1 MNRELEYKE
10 TMDSLHFTAE
20 QKAALAARAAETAA
34 KAEAQ
39 PRRHRRPLGRTA
51 VLAACLAVVLAVSA
65 GATGA
70 LKTAVEAFSGIFGGS
85 AAQTEIID
93 KIGYPVGASDTS
105 GGVTITAD
113 AVMGDQYNAVIVY
126 TISRDDGAA
135 LLPEGMEETMLLVN
149 GGGSDVTITA
159 DAVMGDQYNA
169 VIVYTISRDDGAALL
184 PEGMEETMLLVN
196 GGGSDLNVLGGVHGS
211 SYFVVEDPAASSIQ
225 MVETRSSDVPLN
237 DCVATADF
245 ENLWYWDEE
254 ANQPVAY
261 AEGRWKLRFDVKYED
276 SAVKLGGGETFSQ
289 DGMTFTVDGVTV
301 SPVAYKVDYTVD
313 SEVVWSESESGR
325 EATEDRIQVERHLEN
340 VEILLT
346 KTDGTVID
354 LSNAGGSL
362 DPESGTTV
370 CSKGEVFEE
379 IIPMEEMESI
389 SVGGIIYPI
398 P

>member
-113 AVMGDQYNAVIVY
+113 AVMGD
-126 TISRDDGAA
+126 R
-135 LLPEGMEETMLLVN
+135 
-149 GGGSDVTITA
+149 
-159 DAVMGDQYNA
+159 YNA

-325 EATEDRIQVERHLEN
+325 EATEDRIQIERHLEN

-389 SVGGIIYPI
+389 SVGGIVYPI
-398 P
+398 Q